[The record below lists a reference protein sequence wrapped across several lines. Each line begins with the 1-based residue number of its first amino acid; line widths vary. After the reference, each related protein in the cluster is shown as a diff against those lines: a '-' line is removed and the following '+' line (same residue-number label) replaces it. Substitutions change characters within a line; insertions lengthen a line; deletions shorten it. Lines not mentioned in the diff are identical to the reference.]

1 MTRRVVPRPDVRRYR
16 VAMLTVLV
24 ALSIALWPEVLVPLA
39 RAYIRLCAFVPERLP
54 ASLHHHPPYVVATI
68 LLAVAT
74 LAALSGFLLLRQIV
88 RQRRLTAVL
97 TPRQSSPEGHCVGL
111 ANAAGVD
118 GRLVIVDDRA
128 LYAFCAG
135 LLSPRIYL
143 SRGLIGTLEPSEL
156 AAVLH
161 HEATH
166 LRQYD
171 PLRLFL
177 SDLLELLTAPF
188 PVLRALIAR
197 FRIRIELAAD
207 QAALAV
213 VPPDVLASALLKV
226 ARARSAPEYAV
237 VVAGLTPSE
246 ARIAALAGRP
256 VTVPLSR
263 QDLLV
268 TFLVAVSLL
277 AVLVDLAGLPIL
289 NVPVCHTCPPF

>member
-1 MTRRVVPRPDVRRYR
+1 MTGWIVPRPDIRRYR
-16 VAMLTVLV
+16 VAVFTVLV
-24 ALSIALWPEVLVPLA
+24 ALSIALWPEVLGPFA
-39 RAYIRLCAFVPERLP
+39 RVYIRLCAFVPQRLP
-54 ASLHHHPPYVVATI
+54 ASLHHHPPYVVATV
-68 LLAVAT
+68 LLAVVT
-74 LAALSGFLLLRQIV
+74 LAVLSGFLLLRQIV
-88 RQRRLTAVL
+88 RQRRLMIAL
-97 TPRQSSPEGHCVGL
+97 TPRQSLPEGHCVEF
-111 ANAAGVD
+111 AAAAGVD
-118 GRLVIVDDRA
+118 GRLVIVDDPA
-128 LYAFCAG
+128 VYAFCAG
-135 LLSPRIYL
+135 LRSPRIYL
-143 SRGLIGTLEPSEL
+143 SQGLIDMLEPSEL

-177 SDLLELLTAPF
+177 SDLLEWFTAPF
-188 PVLRALIAR
+188 PVIRALIAR

-207 QAALAV
+207 QAALAI

-237 VVAGLTPSE
+237 VAAGLTPSE

-263 QDLLV
+263 QDLFV
-268 TFLVAVSLL
+268 TLLVALSLL

-289 NVPVCHTCPPF
+289 NVPVCQTCPPF